1 MIKVTYTYK
10 NGVRELVCS
19 GHAGYR
25 GGDALRKAGDPSGE
39 ALGMTPHPP
48 SPSAP
53 PPSPQG
59 EGKGGAAAA
68 GGDIVCAAASAIT
81 GTLAAV
87 LLRREVYLAPSEEG
101 AVEGGGTPSET
112 EGEITPT
119 GAPQGVISED
129 GEASSALSIR
139 FRHDAAAERNLSLS
153 LPPSSSASPRMPPL
167 PVCGA
172 RYAHRVINRPR
183 AYRPRHFLALPFSA
197 AGGGRARHPSEGGK
211 AAGGVS
217 VSEGA
222 GYCRVTCA
230 GAAAKPYFEFALVG
244 LKKLAEAFPEN
255 VRVADFRESE
265 EFY

>member
-1 MIKVTYTYK
+1 MQSETGVTFRFLSAPPPSPQGEGLG
-10 NGVRELVCS
+10 NAAREE
-19 GHAGYR
+19 
-25 GGDALRKAGDPSGE
+25 GDPSGE

-197 AGGGRARHPSEGGK
+197 AGGGRARHPQRE
-211 AAGGVS
+211 ARPRTARAVCHP
-217 VSEGA
+217 E
-222 GYCRVTCA
+222 RRQ
-230 GAAAKPYFEFALVG
+230 GAAMIYRRFADMIYG
-244 LKKLAEAFPEN
+244 LKPHDIFA
-255 VRVADFRESE
+255 
-265 EFY
+265 